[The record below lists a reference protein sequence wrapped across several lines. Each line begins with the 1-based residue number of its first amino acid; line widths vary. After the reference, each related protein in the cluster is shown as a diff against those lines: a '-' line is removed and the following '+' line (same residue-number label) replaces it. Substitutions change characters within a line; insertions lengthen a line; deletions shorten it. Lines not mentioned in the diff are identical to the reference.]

1 MNSSN
6 RFKKEK
12 EQRVLKICGIFTAIL
27 GIGCW
32 MLFVVSRSFKPLL
45 GNTFH
50 ILVGCVLIAV
60 SSLVLIVT
68 LKNHFFPK
76 KKRKRSG
83 VVFLEDELR
92 RISKEKQSDEKP

>member
-1 MNSSN
+1 MNSK

-12 EQRVLKICGIFTAIL
+12 ERRVLKICGIFTVVL

-32 MLFVVSRSFKPLL
+32 MLFVISRSFKPLL

-60 SSLVLIVT
+60 SSLVLFVT

-92 RISKEKQSDEKP
+92 RISKEKKQEE